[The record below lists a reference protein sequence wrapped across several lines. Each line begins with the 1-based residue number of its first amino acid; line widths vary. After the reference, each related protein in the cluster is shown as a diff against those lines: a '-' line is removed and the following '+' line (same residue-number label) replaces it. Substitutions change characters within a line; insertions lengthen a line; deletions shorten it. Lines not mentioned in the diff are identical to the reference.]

1 MRKEAPLRIG
11 ALKLLLLNMN
21 LLVLMS
27 KKGLLNWMGRSID
40 LSLKKSMVI

>member
-1 MRKEAPLRIG
+1 MRKEAPLRIE

-27 KKGLLNWMGRSID
+27 KKGLLKWMGRNID
-40 LSLKKSMVI
+40 LSLKK

>member
-1 MRKEAPLRIG
+1 MRKEAPLRIE

-27 KKGLLNWMGRSID
+27 NKGLLKWMGRNID
-40 LSLKKSMVI
+40 LSLKK